1 MESLGRWV
9 SKAEAMREM
18 DISLST
24 LDRRIRDGEV
34 EAAQQER
41 GVYVL
46 VHGAERP
53 SDRDLLDT
61 AREELAESERAAS
74 ELRGTVE
81 QLGSDLRDARFRASH
96 AEYRAD
102 NLERERSDLR
112 TACREESAARRR
124 MKRAVI
130 ALSLIA
136 CSLLVLLIF

>member
-1 MESLGRWV
+1 
-9 SKAEAMREM
+9 M

-24 LDRRIRDGEV
+24 LDRRIRAGEV

-74 ELRGTVE
+74 ELRRTVSAIEDGTCRTVARV
-81 QLGSDLRDARFRASH
+81 QGSHDASTGQNPTCGRDAH
-96 AEYRAD
+96 
-102 NLERERSDLR
+102 DLG
-112 TACREESAARRR
+112 TACREESIARRH

-130 ALSLIA
+130 VLFFIA
-136 CSLLVLLIF
+136 SLLLLPHLLNLRVF